1 MAPPYLWCQ
10 NVINHLHLLLTWD
23 ENILYVHNMNKG
35 RHEETDSHRS
45 LKILNVL
52 AENDSLT
59 QRDISNRLGIAL
71 GLVNS
76 YIKNL
81 VKKGYLTVIAIPP
94 KRHAYYLTPK
104 GFTEKTR
111 LTYDLLQDYTRIYRE
126 ARKNLKKLF
135 DEIRKDGARK
145 IVFAGADEVA
155 EIAYITLQESNIE
168 LSGVV
173 DTENQGTIFFGFVVH
188 NMNAIKNLQWDSIVI
203 TSHLRRENI
212 YEELMK
218 HNVSE
223 EKIKIIFRP

>member
-1 MAPPYLWCQ
+1 
-10 NVINHLHLLLTWD
+10 
-23 ENILYVHNMNKG
+23 MNRG
-35 RHEETDSHRS
+35 RHEGFDSHRS

-52 AENDSLT
+52 SENDSLT

-81 VKKGYLTVIAIPP
+81 VKKGYLTVIAIPS
-94 KRHAYYLTPK
+94 KRYVYYLTPK
-104 GFTEKTR
+104 GFAEKTR

-126 ARKNLKKLF
+126 ARKNLKNLF
-135 DEIRKDGARK
+135 DEIHRDGARK
-145 IVFAGADEVA
+145 IVFAGSDEVA

-173 DTENQGTIFFGFVVH
+173 DMENQGTNFFGFIVQ

-203 TSHLRRENI
+203 TSHLRREKI
-212 YEELMK
+212 YQELMK

-223 EKIKIIFRP
+223 EKIKTIFRS